1 MDFCYCFSR
10 LTFSNSAPAVIQD
23 WRVFEHK
30 KIFIGDCGGQI
41 DSAGEWTAFSVS
53 LHGSNMHK
61 CNYWGRV
68 GIAETNQPRPP
79 PSLKSVRL
87 KVQFICDAIF
97 IIVQF
102 LYYHC
107 TALSSISSTANI
119 SEAPIDGHTFSAV
132 IRSLFFFFKFLA
144 CALIG
149 MACDCSFIIGMCTRI
164 PIPCPV
170 LTIMLRDTG
179 MRIFSWGVVVRGW

>member
-79 PSLKSVRL
+79 PSLKSVSKCNSFAML
-87 KVQFICDAIF
+87 
-97 IIVQF
+97 F
-102 LYYHC
+102 LLLCNFYIT
-107 TALSSISSTANI
+107 TALPYPPSPAQQIYQKPQSMDTRSVQLYAPYSS
-119 SEAPIDGHTFSAV
+119 
-132 IRSLFFFFKFLA
+132 SLN
-144 CALIG
+144 
-149 MACDCSFIIGMCTRI
+149 SW
-164 PIPCPV
+164 PV
-170 LTIMLRDTG
+170 LLLAWHVIAVSL
-179 MRIFSWGVVVRGW
+179 